1 MVINCEAYPK
11 HLQEQVVSALAHTMS
26 GTRVPLPR
34 ISVVHVKPLEILAS
48 AIADCMSN
56 YEHVEHPS
64 HYNTYPME
72 TIDMMVDIWGKD
84 KVADWCEIT
93 AFKYRMRMG
102 TKPDNS
108 IEQDLKKEQ
117 WYLNKAKELRNECV
131 E

>member
-1 MVINCEAYPK
+1 
-11 HLQEQVVSALAHTMS
+11 MS
-26 GTRVPLPR
+26 GTRTHLPR
-34 ISVVHVKPLEILAS
+34 ISVAHVKPLERLAT
-48 AIADCMSN
+48 AIVDCMLDFRKVLERMEFKRKHKYA

-72 TIDMMVDIWGKD
+72 TIDMMVAIWGKER
-84 KVADWCEIT
+84 VADWCEIT